1 MIMAMVGEIAPAHIF
16 RAYDIRGIYNEDL
29 SPATMQ
35 RIGFALGVYA
45 RERNERSVVVGNDI
59 RATSVMFANA
69 LISGLLYAGV
79 DVTDVGTTPFGVCAF
94 SGWLLKKDIVA
105 YVTASHLP
113 PEWNG
118 LKLYTGEGV
127 GFQAEAN
134 DKIRAIAMATS
145 KSYDGVPWSE
155 IGHYHRLDMKEE
167 YIEYIA
173 RRFNGG
179 ELFEGRRIAVDCG
192 NGSMGL
198 VAPDVMRRVHL
209 RAHVLFPEP
218 DPAFPNRPSEPS
230 ESTLGA
236 LKSEIERTGVDFGA
250 AFDGD
255 GDRVVIVDDHGR
267 VLSADQCGTIL
278 GKALLKE
285 QKRPVSVL
293 ANVECS
299 MLIER
304 ELGDLCSSIYRVP
317 VGHTFLT
324 REAKRTNAA
333 LGIESSGH
341 YVIPSLFP
349 FDDAMVVP
357 LIIAEILTGTGRR
370 LSELVDELPSFP
382 KERRNLECA
391 DSVKFK
397 VIDSLAASLRAEYG
411 DENINTM
418 DGIRIDLEDGWV
430 LIRASNTS
438 PMIRVTVE
446 GSTEAVKQKLMDEFV
461 RRTGEAIKELS

>member
-1 MIMAMVGEIAPAHIF
+1 MVGEIVPAHIF

-29 SPATMQ
+29 SPWTMQ
-35 RIGFALGVYA
+35 RIGFALGIYA

-59 RATSVMFANA
+59 RATSIMFVNA

-79 DVTDVGTTPFGVCAF
+79 DVTDVGTTSFGVCAF

-134 DKIRAIAMATS
+134 EKIRAIAMATS
-145 KSYDGVPWSE
+145 KGYDGVPWSE
-155 IGHYHRLDMKEE
+155 IGHYHRLDMREE

-173 RRFNGG
+173 RRFNRP

-198 VAPDVMRRVHL
+198 VAPEVMRRVHL
-209 RAHVLFPEP
+209 SAHVLFPEP

-236 LKSEIERTGVDFGA
+236 LKSEIERAGVDFGA

-341 YVIPSLFP
+341 YVIPSFFP

-357 LIIAEILTGTGRR
+357 LIIAEILAGTGRR

-411 DENINTM
+411 DKNINTM

>member
-1 MIMAMVGEIAPAHIF
+1 MVGEIVPAHIF

-29 SPATMQ
+29 SPWTMQ
-35 RIGFALGVYA
+35 RIGFALGIYA

-59 RATSVMFANA
+59 RATSIMFANA

-79 DVTDVGTTPFGVCAF
+79 DVTDVGTTSFGVCAF

-134 DKIRAIAMATS
+134 EKIRAIAMATS
-145 KSYDGVPWSE
+145 KGYDGVPWSE
-155 IGHYHRLDMKEE
+155 IGHYHRLDMREE

-173 RRFNGG
+173 RRFNRP

-198 VAPDVMRRVHL
+198 VAPEVMRRVHL
-209 RAHVLFPEP
+209 SAHVLFPEP

-236 LKSEIERTGVDFGA
+236 LKSEIERAGVDFGV

-341 YVIPSLFP
+341 YVIPSFFP

-357 LIIAEILTGTGRR
+357 LIIAEILAGTGRR

-411 DENINTM
+411 DKNINTM

>member
-1 MIMAMVGEIAPAHIF
+1 MVGEIVPSHIF
-16 RAYDIRGIYNEDL
+16 RAYDIRGIYNVDL

-35 RIGFALGVYA
+35 RIGFALGMYA

-59 RATSVMFANA
+59 RATSIMFANA

-79 DVTDVGTTPFGVCAF
+79 DVTDVGTTSFGVCAF
-94 SGWLLKKDIVA
+94 SGWQLKKDIVA

-134 DKIRAIAMATS
+134 EKISAITMATATGE
-145 KSYDGVPWSE
+145 YDGVPWSE
-155 IGHYHRLDMKEE
+155 IGHYHKLQMREE
-167 YIEYIA
+167 YIEYVA
-173 RRFNGG
+173 RRFHHP
-179 ELFEGRRIAVDCG
+179 ELFEGRKIAVDCG

-218 DPAFPNRPSEPS
+218 DPAFPNRPSEPT

-236 LKSEIERTGVDFGA
+236 LKSEIQRTGVDFGA

-285 QKRPVSVL
+285 QKRPGSVL

-304 ELGDLCSSIYRVP
+304 ELGDLCSSIHRVP

-324 REAKRTNAA
+324 REAKRTDAV

-341 YVIPSLFP
+341 YVIPSFFP

-357 LIIAEILTGTGRR
+357 LIIAEILTRTGKR

-382 KERRNLECA
+382 KERRNIKCA
-391 DSVKFK
+391 ESVKFK
-397 VIDSLAASLRAEYG
+397 VIDTLAVRLRAEYG
-411 DENINTM
+411 SENININTM

-446 GSTEAVKQKLMDEFV
+446 GATEAVKQKLMAEFV
-461 RRTGEAIKELS
+461 RRTEEILKELS

>member
-1 MIMAMVGEIAPAHIF
+1 MVGEIVPAHIF

-29 SPATMQ
+29 SPWTMQ
-35 RIGFALGVYA
+35 RIGFALGIYA

-59 RATSVMFANA
+59 RATSIMFANA

-79 DVTDVGTTPFGVCAF
+79 DVTDVGTTSFGVCAF

-134 DKIRAIAMATS
+134 EKIRAIAMATS
-145 KSYDGVPWSE
+145 KGYDGVPWSE
-155 IGHYHRLDMKEE
+155 IGHYHRLDMREE

-173 RRFNGG
+173 RRFNRP

-198 VAPDVMRRVHL
+198 VAPEVMRRVHL
-209 RAHVLFPEP
+209 SAHVLFPEP

-236 LKSEIERTGVDFGA
+236 LKSEIERAGVDFGV

-341 YVIPSLFP
+341 YVIPSFFP

-411 DENINTM
+411 DKNINTM

>member
-1 MIMAMVGEIAPAHIF
+1 MVGEIVPSHIF

-29 SPATMQ
+29 SPWTMQ
-35 RIGFALGVYA
+35 RIGFALGIYA

-59 RATSVMFANA
+59 RATSIMFVNA

-79 DVTDVGTTPFGVCAF
+79 DVTDVGTTSFGVCAF

-134 DKIRAIAMATS
+134 EKIRAIAMATS
-145 KSYDGVPWSE
+145 KGYDGVPWSE
-155 IGHYHRLDMKEE
+155 IGHYHRLDMREE

-173 RRFNGG
+173 RRFNRP

-198 VAPDVMRRVHL
+198 VAPEVMRRVHL
-209 RAHVLFPEP
+209 SAHVLFPEP

-236 LKSEIERTGVDFGA
+236 LKSEIERAGVDFGA

-267 VLSADQCGTIL
+267 VLSADQCGAIL

-341 YVIPSLFP
+341 YVIPSFFP

-357 LIIAEILTGTGRR
+357 LIIAEILAGTGRR

-411 DENINTM
+411 DKNINTM

>member
-1 MIMAMVGEIAPAHIF
+1 MVGEIVPAHIF

-45 RERNERSVVVGNDI
+45 RERNEWSVVVGNDI
-59 RATSVMFANA
+59 RATSIMFANA

-79 DVTDVGTTPFGVCAF
+79 DVTDVGTTSFGVCAF

-134 DKIRAIAMATS
+134 EKIRAIAMATS
-145 KSYDGVPWSE
+145 KGYDGVPWSE
-155 IGHYHRLDMKEE
+155 IGHYHRLDMREE

-173 RRFNGG
+173 RRFNRP

-198 VAPDVMRRVHL
+198 VAPEVMRRVHL
-209 RAHVLFPEP
+209 SAHVLFPEP

-236 LKSEIERTGVDFGA
+236 LKSEIERAGVDFGV

-341 YVIPSLFP
+341 YVIPSFFP

-357 LIIAEILTGTGRR
+357 LIIAEILAGTGRR

-411 DENINTM
+411 DKNINTM

>member
-1 MIMAMVGEIAPAHIF
+1 MVGEIVPAHIF

-29 SPATMQ
+29 SPWTMQ
-35 RIGFALGVYA
+35 RIGFALGIYA

-59 RATSVMFANA
+59 RATSIMFVNA

-79 DVTDVGTTPFGVCAF
+79 DVTDVGTTSFGVCAF

-134 DKIRAIAMATS
+134 EKIRAIAMATS
-145 KSYDGVPWSE
+145 KGYDGVPWSE
-155 IGHYHRLDMKEE
+155 IGHYHRLDMREE

-173 RRFNGG
+173 RRFNRP

-198 VAPDVMRRVHL
+198 VAPEVMRRVHL
-209 RAHVLFPEP
+209 SAHVLFPEP

-236 LKSEIERTGVDFGA
+236 LKSEIERAGVDFGV

-341 YVIPSLFP
+341 YVIPSFFP

-357 LIIAEILTGTGRR
+357 LIIAEILAGTGRR

-411 DENINTM
+411 DKNINTM

>member
-1 MIMAMVGEIAPAHIF
+1 MAMVDEIAPAHIF

-35 RIGFALGVYA
+35 RIGFALGMYA

-134 DKIRAIAMATS
+134 EKIRAIAMATS
-145 KSYDGVPWSE
+145 KGYDGVPWSE
-155 IGHYHRLDMKEE
+155 IGHYHRLDMREE

-173 RRFNGG
+173 RRFNRP

-341 YVIPSLFP
+341 YVIPSFFP

-411 DENINTM
+411 DKNINTM